1 MSSAVEFAYPAPS
14 AARSIEDSLAKLSA
28 HGGAGPVDFRGRLSA
43 LGELSRM
50 ILAPGSGLRDKL
62 PREGL
67 AFLASFLDS
76 DFLLGQIARELKD
89 VDSLSGFVRINARKS
104 LRTVPK
110 GLVCHWVAG
119 NVPLLAVFSWA
130 MSAVLGNRNFI
141 RLSARQGD
149 VLSPLLDA
157 LHGVSE
163 AGARMADETQV
174 VWFDRH
180 NREAHEAMSRAA
192 DVRIAWG
199 GREAVDAIRDLP
211 AGWHCED
218 VIFGPRFSLA
228 VVDPAFIDA
237 GGIRRLATDVAVFD
251 QLACSSPQHIFVK
264 GARGSAGFTA
274 FLEAF
279 NAAFAQQSKTYPR
292 HAPDFGETY
301 RIVLDRAR
309 ALLDGCDVFHDARTD
324 WTVVAAD
331 APSTTLDCANR
342 FVQVIPFERVE
353 DVYPHIPRNVQTV
366 VTRLG
371 PEDAEQFTEHAAHL
385 GVCRFPAP
393 GEGNHFEN
401 PWDGVGLVSRLTRS
415 VVRTDPGD

>member
-14 AARSIEDSLAKLSA
+14 AAQSIEQSLAKLA
-28 HGGAGPVDFRGRLSA
+28 ARDGTEPVDFRGRLSA
-43 LGELSRM
+43 LGELSRL
-50 ILAPGSGLRDKL
+50 ILAPGSGLRDRL

-67 AFLASFLDS
+67 AFLASFLDG
-76 DFLLGQIARELKD
+76 DFLLGQIARELRD
-89 VDSLSGFVRINARKS
+89 VGTLSGFVRIHSRKS
-104 LRTVPK
+104 VRTVPK

-130 MSAVLGNRNFI
+130 MSVVLGNRNFV

-157 LHGVSE
+157 LHGISD
-163 AGARMADETQV
+163 AGARMAEETHV

-199 GREAVDAIRDLP
+199 GREAVDSIRDLP
-211 AGWHCED
+211 ASWHCED
-218 VIFGPRFSLA
+218 VTFGPRFSLA
-228 VVDPAFIDA
+228 VIDPEVIDA
-237 GGIRRLATDVAVFD
+237 GGIRRLATDIAVFD
-251 QLACSSPQHIFVK
+251 QLACSSPQYVFVK
-264 GARGSAGFTA
+264 GARGSAGFKA
-274 FLEAF
+274 FLDAF
-279 NAAFAQQSKTYPR
+279 NAAFAQQSRAYPR
-292 HAPDFGETY
+292 HALDFGETY

-309 ALLDGCDVFHDARTD
+309 ALLDGGEVFHDARTE

-331 APSTTLDCANR
+331 APNAALDCANR
-342 FVQVIPFERVE
+342 FVQVIPFERLE

-366 VTRLG
+366 VTRLA
-371 PEDAEQFTEHAAHL
+371 PADAERFTERAAHL

-415 VVRTDPGD
+415 VVRTDAGD